1 MPSTQQSRFRGL
13 VYLPVVLAV
22 LVGSGLRL
30 QSLTE
35 SLWLDEM
42 HTAWVATGEFHEI
55 VDRAQIGNQSPFY
68 PALVWLSTQTFGE
81 NEFAVRLLSWVAGVA
96 LIVTSF
102 LVIDRWCQAPLLG
115 GLVAWLIAVD
125 PHSIFFSQEARPY
138 AWVQWFGVLQ
148 IAAFAAVLEENTK
161 GRRAAWITT
170 TIILFYLHYTS
181 LLILV
186 GEAVFWCVRKVTRQ
200 DGRRDFTTRLV
211 DVGLILLATVPS
223 WSHLWAITGR
233 RGNWSIFVDSPSWLE
248 VVLVFRLD
256 IWIGI
261 PLAILVFLGAI
272 AKLTGFRMWDP
283 KLLAKER
290 LWVIGCCFCVPLLTA
305 WGLTEFDLFRVFF
318 RRYLMVIA
326 ALPMLAA
333 GLLGTGLVITGLPSV
348 GPLKPS
354 VRTTYCLLTGLI
366 AAMLL
371 LPTPAFPINGVPH
384 RHSFEDWRGAIGLVN
399 EQASRDWPVF
409 LRAGLIEDRDLRS
422 EKATQELVR
431 YCLYPVRNI
440 YPLDTPDEKL
450 FPLPSQ
456 RSWEVSSDEIEAIEQ
471 AGGVWLLVRGSP
483 ETADHIGTRLVE
495 WLAPRSQLSLSVKR
509 HGFGL
514 LSVLELTA
522 TND

>member
-1 MPSTQQSRFRGL
+1 MPSTQQSCLRWL

-22 LVGSGLRL
+22 LVGSALRI

-35 SLWLDEM
+35 SLWLDEL

-68 PALVWLSTQTFGE
+68 PALVWLTTRTFGE
-81 NEFAVRLLSWVAGVA
+81 NECAVRLLSLVAGVA

-102 LVIDRWCQAPLLG
+102 LFMDRWCHAPLLG
-115 GLVAWLIAVD
+115 GLVAWLVAID
-125 PHSIFFSQEARPY
+125 PQSIFFSQEARAY

-148 IAAFAAVLEENTK
+148 IAAFATVLENDTWR
-161 GRRAAWITT
+161 RRATWIAT
-170 TIILFYLHYTS
+170 TITLFYLHYTS

-186 GEAVFWCVRKVTRQ
+186 GEAFFWLARKAINQHARS
-200 DGRRDFTTRLV
+200 DFAARLV
-211 DVGLILLATVPS
+211 DVGLMLLATVPA

-233 RGNWSIFVDSPSWLE
+233 RGNWAIFVNSPSWSE
-248 VVLVFRLD
+248 VVLIFRLD

-261 PLAILVFLGAI
+261 PLGILVSLAAI
-272 AKLTGFRMWDP
+272 ARLTGLQVWDSKALARE
-283 KLLAKER
+283 KLWL
-290 LWVIGCCFCVPLLTA
+290 IGCCFCVPLLTA
-305 WGLTEFDLFRVFF
+305 WGLTEFDLFRLFF

-333 GLLGTGLVITGLPSV
+333 GLLGTGLLGTGLPTV
-348 GPLKPS
+348 GLPRLS
-354 VRTTYCLLTGLI
+354 ARTAYCVLTGLI

-371 LPTPAFPINGVPH
+371 LPGPGFMINGVPH
-384 RHSFEDWRGAIGLVN
+384 RHTMENWRGAIRLVN

-409 LRAGLIEDRDLRS
+409 LRAGLIEDRDLRT

-440 YPLDTPDEKL
+440 YPLDTPDENL
-450 FPLPSQ
+450 FALPSQ
-456 RSWEVSSDEIEAIEQ
+456 RSWEVSPDEIEAIER

-483 ETADHIGTRLVE
+483 ETAEHIGTRLVE
-495 WLAPRSQLSLSVKR
+495 WLAPRSQLSLTVKR
-509 HGFGL
+509 YGFGQ